1 MEFASQTA
9 NMKKYLACTLM
20 AVALAI
26 SAQAGNGNAN
36 GNANGNG
43 NGNGNGRDDD
53 PPTMSVPDSGS
64 TALLLGTAFAAL
76 AVARRRLTIR

>member
-26 SAQAGNGNAN
+26 SAQAGNGN
-36 GNANGNG
+36 GNG
-43 NGNGNGRDDD
+43 H
-53 PPTMSVPDSGS
+53 PPTVSVPDSGS

-76 AVARRRLTIR
+76 AVARRRLAIR

>member
-26 SAQAGNGNAN
+26 SAQAGNGN
-36 GNANGNG
+36 GNG
-43 NGNGNGRDDD
+43 NGH
-53 PPTMSVPDSGS
+53 PPTVSVPDSGS

-76 AVARRRLTIR
+76 AVARRRLAIR

>member
-26 SAQAGNGNAN
+26 SAQAG
-36 GNANGNG
+36 NGNG

>member
-26 SAQAGNGNAN
+26 SAQAGNGNGN
-36 GNANGNG
+36 GNANG